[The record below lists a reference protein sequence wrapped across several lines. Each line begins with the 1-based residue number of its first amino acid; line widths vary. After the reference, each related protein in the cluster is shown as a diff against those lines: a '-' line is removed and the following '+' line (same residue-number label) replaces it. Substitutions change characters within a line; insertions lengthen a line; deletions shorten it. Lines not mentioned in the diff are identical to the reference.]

1 MLDILVD
8 VVTSTLADGGVNLT
22 DFRHC
27 FLWAL
32 IVGIC
37 LAFLLGFGMGAND
50 VSNAFGTSVGSGALT
65 LLQAYLLATIFETL
79 GSVLVGYN
87 VIDTMRKGVVDVA
100 VYNNS
105 AGDFMIG
112 QVATLGGCATWLMIA
127 TFLHLPV
134 STTHAVV
141 GATLGFSIACKG
153 FQGIQ
158 WMMVVNIV
166 ASWFISPI
174 FAGCISLLLYLLVDH
189 VILRTKNPIANGLMW
204 LPIFY
209 FACITFNM
217 FMISYQGSKVL
228 HLSSVPLWVALL
240 ISFGA
245 GTIAA
250 LVCHFLMVPRIR
262 RFVTSAGKEAET
274 EAETRGSQTSS
285 VVISVVE
292 DPELDK
298 VTIRSG
304 TTTSTY
310 STVSPPSPPAPQGK
324 VRKFFTWLLPD
335 KTRKE
340 SPDTLKMFSSVQT
353 LTACFAGFAHGANDV
368 CNAIAPLVALIAVYR
383 DFDVYQK
390 KDTPIYVLLYGVLAI
405 CVGLWCLGHKVIRT
419 VGTKMSEVN
428 PASGF
433 CIEFGAAVTALLASK
448 LGLPISTT
456 HCLVG
461 AVVTVGSVKS
471 GKSIDWSLF
480 RNVAFSWAI
489 TLPVAGGF
497 AALYMWLLHFTIP
510 TRYR

>member
-1 MLDILVD
+1 MLDIILD
-8 VVTSTLADGGVNLT
+8 VVTSTMAGVVDLQ

-65 LLQAYLLATIFETL
+65 LIQAYILATIFETL

-112 QVATLGGCATWLMIA
+112 QVACLGGTATWLLIA
-127 TFLHLPV
+127 TFFHLPV

-174 FAGCISLLLYLLVDH
+174 FSGCVSLCLYLFVDH
-189 VILRTKNPIANGLMW
+189 VILRTSNPVGNGLMW

-209 FACITFNM
+209 FVCLTFNM

-228 HLSSVPLWVALL
+228 HLSSVPLWIAIL
-240 ISFGA
+240 ISLAA
-245 GTIAA
+245 GVIAA
-250 LVCHFLMVPRIR
+250 AVCYFLVVPSIKRYI
-262 RFVTSAGKEAET
+262 AKGKVE
-274 EAETRGSQTSS
+274 ETRDSTASS
-285 VVISVVE
+285 VVISVTE
-292 DPELDK
+292 EPEMDK
-298 VTIRSG
+298 VAIRSG
-304 TTTSTY
+304 STTISTC
-310 STVSPPSPPAPQGK
+310 SIDSPQTPSPPQGPVK
-324 VRKFFTWLLPD
+324 KFFKWLLPD
-335 KTRKE
+335 KTRTE
-340 SPDTLKMFSSVQT
+340 SQDTLRMFTSVQT

-390 KDTPIYVLLYGVLAI
+390 KETPIYVLLYGVLAI

-461 AVVTVGSVKS
+461 AVVAVGTVKA
-471 GKSIDWSLF
+471 GKSIDWRLF
-480 RNVAFSWAI
+480 RNVALSWVV

-510 TRYR
+510 ARYA